1 MHLQESI
8 LGVMFGLAVSF
19 KEGRE
24 RNIKICLEIENDK
37 SANKQS
43 RFLLTKHNQ
52 NLDGE
57 RKKGSLRISIFL

>member
-19 KEGRE
+19 TGGRE

>member
-8 LGVMFGLAVSF
+8 LGVMFGLAVWF

>member
-43 RFLLTKHNQ
+43 RVLLTKHNQ
-52 NLDGE
+52 SPDRE